1 MVTAPTRPR
10 KQGTALRLE
19 MEKQNLASQ
28 LSF

>member
-1 MVTAPTRPR
+1 MATSSLCLL

-19 MEKQNLASQ
+19 TEKQNLASQ